1 MFELLLTLTPIS
13 LLDSMSAVPIA
24 VIPLAIILNGRQ
36 PILGS
41 IGFISGGFVTYF
53 LFGILLLMGLD
64 TFIDKYAEMFISYV
78 KSEPN
83 CVELIIQII
92 LGFAMIYFAWQ
103 FSKKSPQN
111 PNTRTKEYQSD
122 ITPIQAFTI
131 SATINIIGMWGALP
145 YFAAIAQILKANLET
160 APMIGSLF
168 YYNAIFALPLFGFI
182 ILRAIMGD
190 RAQGILDAITRF
202 FTHWGKQ
209 IIFISLY
216 ILGPLLIVDGIGWFV
231 GYPILDF
238 TE

>member
-24 VIPLAIILNGRQ
+24 VIPLAIILNGRR

-53 LFGILLLMGLD
+53 LFGILLLMGID

-83 CVELIIQII
+83 CVELVIQII
-92 LGFAMIYFAWQ
+92 LGLVMIYFASQ
-103 FSKKSPQN
+103 FSKKAPRDS
-111 PNTRTKEYQSD
+111 NTRTREYQAD
-122 ITPIQAFTI
+122 ITPIQAFSI

-160 APMIGSLF
+160 VPMISSLV
-168 YYNAIFALPLFGFI
+168 YYNAIFALPLVGFI
-182 ILRAIMGD
+182 ILRAVLGD
-190 RAQGILDAITRF
+190 RAQGVLDKITRF

-209 IIFISLY
+209 IIIFSLY
-216 ILGPLLIVDGIGWFV
+216 ILGPLLIADGIGWFT

>member
-1 MFELLLTLTPIS
+1 MLELLLTLTPIS

-36 PILGS
+36 PLLGS
-41 IGFISGGFVTYF
+41 IGFISGGFVSYF
-53 LFGILLLMGLD
+53 LFGILLLMGVD

-83 CVELIIQII
+83 FVELVIQII
-92 LGFAMIYFAWQ
+92 LGFVMIYFASQ
-103 FSKKSPQN
+103 FSKKVPQGSS
-111 PNTRTKEYQSD
+111 TRTREYQTD
-122 ITPIQAFTI
+122 ITPLQAFTI

-145 YFAAIAQILKANLET
+145 YFAAIAQILKANLDT
-160 APMIGSLF
+160 VPMISSLV
-168 YYNAIFALPLFGFI
+168 YYNAIFALPLIGFI
-182 ILRAIMGD
+182 ILRAVLGD
-190 RAQGILDAITRF
+190 RAQGALDKITRF

-209 IIFISLY
+209 IIIISLY
-216 ILGPLLIVDGIGWFV
+216 ILGPLLIADGIGWFT

>member
-24 VIPLAIILNGRQ
+24 IIPLAIILNGKQ

-64 TFIDKYAEMFISYV
+64 TFIDRYAEMFISYV

-83 CVELIIQII
+83 CVELFIQII
-92 LGFAMIYFAWQ
+92 LGFAMIYFASQ
-103 FSKKSPQN
+103 FSKKAPAD
-111 PNTRTKEYQSD
+111 PNTKTREYQPD
-122 ITPIQAFTI
+122 ITPLQAFTL

-145 YFAAIAQILKANLET
+145 YFAAIAQILKANLESV
-160 APMIGSLF
+160 PMISSLI
-168 YYNAIFALPLFGFI
+168 YYNAIFALPLVGFI
-182 ILRAIMGD
+182 ILSAVMGN
-190 RAQGILDAITRF
+190 RAQGILDKITLF

-209 IIFISLY
+209 IILISLY
-216 ILGPLLIVDGIGWFV
+216 ILGPLLIADGIGWFI